1 MRILSLVLMATVAL
15 AGAACAAE
23 PGPVVQPT
31 VIPGQWKIVDQQF
44 PPIEQIAARP
54 APDLPVY
61 GLYAWTG
68 EYIEH
73 RDSIRKIG
81 FRSIRIGG
89 PFDDNAMK
97 IMCQDGVEIMNTLG
111 LRVHGESR
119 NRAFYDSDEA
129 FLTDN
134 IKGVVEFL
142 ERYGPGGTFFR
153 DHPDLPNRP
162 VTKIEVW
169 NEPNFQYMIPDR
181 EPRAEVE
188 AEREALYA
196 KVLVQTYKTVK
207 KRWPNVTVIGFGAGG
222 ASKGDI
228 RFIKHVHEKAQA
240 VARSYD
246 ALSTHPYTEP
256 VGPDMFCVKPW
267 GGYAVAPC
275 LAEIRAI
282 LAKHGRGDVPIWY
295 TEVGYPISK
304 QDGGHF
310 DTPSDKPHVSPLLQA
325 AYACR
330 IYALAM
336 RLGVERVHIMF
347 ATDTDNFN
355 GGFFLRDK
363 SWRPQAYAVQT
374 MIRTLPNPKLLAAV
388 SDGQDGLFI
397 YRLAPDAAKAKG
409 GKPVVMAWNV
419 AGPKTVVIAAAR
431 TVIVRDMFGHEKNVE
446 AADGKASVE
455 VGPCP
460 VYILSQ

>member
-1 MRILSLVLMATVAL
+1 MRTLSLVLMAVVAL
-15 AGAACAAE
+15 ASPACAAE

-31 VIPGQWKIVDQQF
+31 VIPGQWKIADQQF
-44 PPIEQIAARP
+44 PPIDQVAARP
-54 APDLPVY
+54 APDVPVY

-68 EYIEH
+68 EYLEH
-73 RDSIRKIG
+73 RDAIRKIG

-89 PFDDNAMK
+89 PFDDKAMEA
-97 IMCQDGVEIMNTLG
+97 MSQDGVEIMKTLG
-111 LRVHGESR
+111 VRVHGQNR

-129 FLTDN
+129 FLADN
-134 IKGVVEFL
+134 IKGIVAFL
-142 ERYGPGGTFFR
+142 ERYGPGGTFFK

-196 KVLVQTYKTVK
+196 KVIVAAGKAIK
-207 KRWPNVTVIGFGAGG
+207 DRWPDVTVIGFGAGG

-228 RFIKHVHEKAQA
+228 RFIKNVHEKDPA
-240 VARSYD
+240 VAKSYD

-256 VGPDMFCVKPW
+256 VGPDMFYVKPW

-282 LAKHGRGDVPIWY
+282 LAKHGRGDAPVWY

-310 DTPSDKPHVSPLLQA
+310 DTPPGKPLVSPLLQA
-325 AYACR
+325 AYTCR
-330 IYALAM
+330 MYAVAM
-336 RLGVERVHIMF
+336 RLGVARVHIMF
-347 ATDTDNFN
+347 ATDSDNFN
-355 GGFFLRDK
+355 AGFFLRDK
-363 SWRPQAYAVQT
+363 SWRPQAFAVQT
-374 MIRTLPNPKLLAAV
+374 MIRTLPNPRLQAAV

-397 YRLAPDAAKAKG
+397 YRFAPDAAKADA
-409 GKPVVMAWNV
+409 GKPVLMAWNV
-419 AGPKTVVIAAAR
+419 AGPKTVAIEAAGKV
-431 TVIVRDMFGHEKNVE
+431 TVRDMFGHEKTVE
-446 AADGKASVE
+446 SADGKVSVE

-460 VYILSQ
+460 VYVLAQ